1 LFSLV
6 LVLNISPSF
15 GAEITSDPYVKD
27 VTSNTISLNLDDGT
41 EGSDTNSKL
50 ISTEGVTKENVA
62 TSAGDFDSNS
72 ADVSITPVASNYSPN
87 YLKFVVFA
95 VIVKNNGPNTAE
107 NVVVNSWLNH
117 TYYKYISDD
126 GNGSYN
132 RLNGIW
138 SVGTMENGTKTT
150 LHLVAQIIKPSTTI
164 YNSFSYKSGSTFDPN
179 KSNNYAVIN
188 LTVPPA
194 SDVSVSQTAS
204 KYNPQYLYHTII
216 TIVVKNIGPNSAS
229 NVTVNCKLDTNVLKY
244 LSDDVKGSYNPNTGI
259 WTIGTLKSGSQVVIH
274 INTKVLVFNKVIRN
288 LVDYQSDT
296 YDMSRGNN
304 RSAIVLSIPQLT
316 IKSLS
321 SSLAIG
327 TSSNYDKAVNI
338 FNWVRDYIEYSFYY
352 GTKYGASGTIN
363 SLEGNCVDMSHLIVA
378 LAKTSGLPVRYKHG
392 TCFFYESQH
401 WYGHVWTNIYVNG
414 PDGLKW
420 YAADASNNNNDF
432 GVIRNWNTTNFELHG
447 IYSTLPF

>member
-1 LFSLV
+1 M
-6 LVLNISPSF
+6 VLNVSSSF
-15 GAEITSDPYVKD
+15 GAVIQTSDPCVNE

-50 ISTEGVTKENVA
+50 ISTKGATTENVA
-62 TSAGDFDSNS
+62 TSVGDFDSNS
-72 ADVSITPVASNYSPN
+72 ADISITPVASNYSPN
-87 YLKFVVFA
+87 YMKFVVFA

-164 YNSFSYKSGSTFDPN
+164 NNSFRYQSGSTFDPD
-179 KSNNYAVIN
+179 KSNNKAVIN

-259 WTIGTLKSGSQVVIH
+259 WTIGTLKSGSKVVIN
-274 INTKVLVFNKVIRN
+274 IRTKVLVFNTVIRN
-288 LVDYQSDT
+288 LVGYQSDT
-296 YDMSRGNN
+296 YDMSKGNN
-304 RSAIVLSIPQLT
+304 KSAIVLSIPQLT

-327 TSSNYDKAVNI
+327 TSSNYEKAVNI

-352 GTKYGASGTIN
+352 GTKYGASGTMN

-378 LAKTSGLPVRYKHG
+378 LSKASGLPVRYKHG
-392 TCFFYESQH
+392 KCFFYESQH

-414 PDGLKW
+414 PEGLKW

-432 GVIRNWNTTNFELHG
+432 GVIRNWNTTNFILYDV
-447 IYSTLPF
+447 YSTLPF